1 MKIWDRLKSRKGL
14 TGADVAAA
22 ITVIVLTVG
31 IVTMIYVNTLNKSKD
46 NLRYANATRIATSIM
61 ENIQKKTY
69 EEVLAVCATNNKV
82 EQANNGKVFDTNIL
96 NGYTATVT
104 LSVPGTPDVARDVT
118 VEVKYKTS
126 TTYRTITLNSVI
138 EKELMDIAN
147 APDISL
153 MNGYEPLGTTS
164 YYYPVVFDTSTTP
177 KTYTIVTTDDIN
189 WYNYETGKGAIIYKT
204 DTNLPVGTK
213 RNYNSGDD
221 EFLYVWVPRFV
232 TNGSSSLDFLY
243 RASDYK
249 IVFDNSTN
257 VIGYRKDRTQVSASA
272 WASDKNPFASGDG
285 LSGVWLN
292 VKTAKTSGGYS
303 STSAEGK
310 IVALITL
317 LRLAMPG

>member
-189 WYNYETGKGAIIYKT
+189 WYNYET
-204 DTNLPVGTK
+204 
-213 RNYNSGDD
+213 
-221 EFLYVWVPRFV
+221 
-232 TNGSSSLDFLY
+232 
-243 RASDYK
+243 
-249 IVFDNSTN
+249 
-257 VIGYRKDRTQVSASA
+257 
-272 WASDKNPFASGDG
+272 
-285 LSGVWLN
+285 
-292 VKTAKTSGGYS
+292 
-303 STSAEGK
+303 
-310 IVALITL
+310 
-317 LRLAMPG
+317 